1 MGSLVFSADMVETEI
16 RRKGNRIIAGELA
29 VNDFVRIFTEIKDGQ
44 LRALEELY
52 TKVASRLYGLALW
65 RTGSSEDAADVVQGV
80 FVYVAENRQRLSDVR
95 SPENWL
101 MTLTHRRAIDVIRGR
116 QRHQQV
122 PLAEI
127 AFLEAPGGD
136 HSRSIDAVHAFA
148 HLGRLPAAQR
158 EVIYLRHFENCT
170 FAEIGRVVGVPTF
183 TAASRYR
190 LGIKK
195 LRRLMGV
202 R

>member
-1 MGSLVFSADMVETEI
+1 MESLVVSLDMVE
-16 RRKGNRIIAGELA
+16 RGFGKGERIIPEDLLTH
-29 VNDFVRIFTEIKDGQ
+29 DLLRIFTEVKDGNI
-44 LRALEELY
+44 RALEELY
-52 TKVASRLYGLALW
+52 AKVASRLYGLALW
-65 RTGSSEDAADVVQGV
+65 RTGSSEDAADVVQSV
-80 FVYVAENRQRLSDVR
+80 FVYLAENRQRLSDVR
-95 SPENWL
+95 SPEKWL
-101 MTLTHRRAIDVIRGR
+101 MTLTHRRAIDLIRGR
-116 QRHQQV
+116 QRRQQA
-122 PLAEI
+122 PLAEV
-127 AFLEAPGGD
+127 AFLEGSGDD
-136 HSRSIDAVHAFA
+136 HSRSIDAVQASA
-148 HLGRLPAAQR
+148 HLARLPAAQR